1 MAEVTQREEEILQL
15 IQSGISSP
23 SEVAEKLGI
32 SQPGA
37 SQALAKLAEKGRVV
51 KRKSGRTVRYQTID
65 KWTDADQY
73 FLAQAYNSLSQVWAY
88 IMSMGFLK
96 EEEMRKARE
105 AREYLEIILA
115 KKRKNLRK

>member
-15 IQSGISSP
+15 VQSGINSP

-37 SQALAKLAEKGRVV
+37 SQALAKLVDKGRVV
-51 KRKSGRTVRYQTID
+51 RRKTGRTVRYQTID

-96 EEEMRKARE
+96 EDELQKARK
-105 AREYLEIILA
+105 AREYLEHILA
-115 KKRKNLRK
+115 KKRK